1 MKLSSVIILMLSM
14 LFFISNQASAIDD
27 LDLQGETV
35 VNGETKVYTARDT
48 ITAGPSYT
56 VASGGEA
63 VLEAGT
69 RITLSPGFHAQH
81 GSKLNARIWND
92 NTAPTVISTNTPYGD
107 VVSSVGG
114 SFTMLM
120 TFLDDDSGIYSVI
133 LRDENDTDITHLAT
147 FDDPNNPNTISY
159 LINAPEDRTYNFTLD
174 LEDMAGNID
183 QIDIEFTID
192 NLIPV
197 TTVSQPGG
205 TYQGPFT
212 VTLTCSEE
220 ATIYYTTDGYTPFE
234 GSGYTSSGTAPV
246 DILIDMSTNLQ
257 FFAVDVAGHNEAT
270 RSEIYIL
277 EGIPSIVSITSGI
290 FNQAQSRVELTWTDA
305 AGPIAG
311 YNIYR
316 SLSPFDT
323 DILNQSRNGGYAPP
337 AKLRISSN
345 LNSTTSYYDTEIVS
359 NFTYY
364 YGVTTVDNQGVEGVI
379 SALEAIV
386 IDSAT
391 NYDNAISKAT
401 AWLETTQ
408 NTQGYWG
415 NESDSRMLTTSQV
428 LNAFKLANKD
438 DAALHHALFYLR
450 GHFADN
456 NDYLARKILTL
467 YSFGHNVDA
476 IVNRLVAQ
484 SYFLYSSMK
493 GWGIKERLRAD
504 TVSTTLSAKAVDQA
518 SSINI
523 GSVFSYL
530 NNDSSLKSSVADQY
544 GWKNGSV
551 PSVFV
556 SSMVYNTLDTY
567 YGSTIYDS
575 SWISGSPNPD
585 NSFGNGLIDT
595 CGVLLWISNLDPT
608 DRNLAIDYIAS
619 QQSANGSWN
628 NDPYLTGLCLEA
640 LLK

>member
-1 MKLSSVIILMLSM
+1 MKLSGVIILMFSIVI
-14 LFFISNQASAIDD
+14 FIANLADASDD
-27 LDLQGETV
+27 LVLQNVTV
-35 VNGETKVYTARDT
+35 ANGETKVYTAQNT
-48 ITAGPSYT
+48 ITAGPSFT
-56 VASGGEA
+56 VANGGEA
-63 VLEAGT
+63 ILKAGSL
-69 RITLSPGFHAQH
+69 ISLLPGFHAEE
-81 GSKLNARIWND
+81 GSKLTVQIWND
-92 NTAPTVISTNTPYGD
+92 NTAPTVVSTNTPYGQ
-107 VVSSVGG
+107 VVTSSGG
-114 SFTMLM
+114 PFTMLM
-120 TFLDDDSGIYSVI
+120 TFLDDESGINSVK
-133 LRDENDTDITHLAT
+133 LLDENGIDITHLAT

-159 LINAPEDRTYNFTLD
+159 VIGAPEDRTYNFTLI
-174 LEDMAGNID
+174 LEDMTGNIN
-183 QIDIEFTID
+183 QIDIMFTVD
-192 NLIPV
+192 NFIPV

-234 GSGYTSSGTAPV
+234 GSGYTNSGTAPI

-257 FFAVDVAGHNEAT
+257 FFAVDVAGNNEAT

-305 AGPIAG
+305 AGTIAG

-316 SLSPFDT
+316 SLSTFDT

-337 AKLRISSN
+337 AKLRITDN
-345 LNSTTSYYDTEIVS
+345 LNATTSYYDTEIVS
-359 NFTYY
+359 NHTYY
-364 YGVTTVDNQGVEGVI
+364 YGVTTVDDQGVEGVI
-379 SALEAIV
+379 SALESVV
-386 IDSAT
+386 IDGAT
-391 NYDNAISKAT
+391 NYDNTISKAT

-408 NTQGYWG
+408 NVQGYWG
-415 NESDSRMLTTSQV
+415 VESDSRMLATSQV
-428 LNAFKLANKD
+428 LNAFKLAGKD
-438 DAALHHALFYLR
+438 DAGLHHALFYLR

-467 YSFGHNVDA
+467 DSFGHNVDA

-484 SYFLYSSMK
+484 SYFVSNTMK
-493 GWGIKERLRAD
+493 GWGIKDRLRAD
-504 TVSTTLSAKAVDQA
+504 AVSTTLGAIAVDQA

-523 GSVFSYL
+523 GSVFSFL
-530 NNDSSLKSSVADQY
+530 KNDSSLKGSVADQY
-544 GWKNGSV
+544 GWKKGSV

-556 SSMVYNTLDTY
+556 SSVVYNTLDTY
-567 YGSTIYDS
+567 YGSTIFDS

-595 CGVLLWISNLDPT
+595 CGVLLWIDNLDPT
-608 DRNLAIDYIAS
+608 VRNLAIGYLTS
-619 QQSANGSWN
+619 QQDSNGSWN